1 MVAYNM
7 AAAHVTTKHTQK
19 KWRQMFALYLFHCP
33 VVLYD
38 TQSIHPNS
46 EEIGMDHFSY
56 LPFFSSGF
64 RRVLCCPVTKNHK
77 NRNKKKTVC
86 LQSFSPYSVCVCSSN
101 GKCAVVPMLV
111 HSWRGNTQHRRQ
123 IWHISF
129 LFRHSF
135 LILVAHD
142 DASIKKWKAIIP
154 FYKIKK
160 RREREKKIY
169 LSHDNRQRA
178 SLSLPV
184 KSVHSTSR
192 LPLSGSIL

>member
-1 MVAYNM
+1 
-7 AAAHVTTKHTQK
+7 
-19 KWRQMFALYLFHCP
+19 MFALYLFHCP

-56 LPFFSSGF
+56 LPFFF
-64 RRVLCCPVTKNHK
+64 RVLDVCVCCPVTKNHK
-77 NRNKKKTVC
+77 NRNKKKRSVC
-86 LQSFSPYSVCVCSSN
+86 NHSLLIVCVCSSN

-160 RREREKKIY
+160 KEREEKN
-169 LSHDNRQRA
+169 LSIA
-178 SLSLPV
+178 W
-184 KSVHSTSR
+184 
-192 LPLSGSIL
+192 

>member
-1 MVAYNM
+1 
-7 AAAHVTTKHTQK
+7 
-19 KWRQMFALYLFHCP
+19 MFALYLFHCP

-56 LPFFSSGF
+56 LPFFFSGF
-64 RRVLCCPVTKNHK
+64 RRVCVVRLQKITRIEIKKRSVCNHS
-77 NRNKKKTVC
+77 
-86 LQSFSPYSVCVCSSN
+86 LLIVCVCSSN

-160 RREREKKIY
+160 KGERGKKKSIY
-169 LSHDNRQRA
+169 RMIIGNERAFLCPSSPSTRQVGSLPFYKQVHTGLWFA
-178 SLSLPV
+178 IHIALSLI
-184 KSVHSTSR
+184 K
-192 LPLSGSIL
+192 

>member
-1 MVAYNM
+1 MCSCADAGTFM
-7 AAAHVTTKHTQK
+7 TWEHSAH
-19 KWRQMFALYLFHCP
+19 
-33 VVLYD
+33 
-38 TQSIHPNS
+38 
-46 EEIGMDHFSY
+46 
-56 LPFFSSGF
+56 
-64 RRVLCCPVTKNHK
+64 
-77 NRNKKKTVC
+77 
-86 LQSFSPYSVCVCSSN
+86 
-101 GKCAVVPMLV
+101 
-111 HSWRGNTQHRRQ
+111 RQ

-160 RREREKKIY
+160 KGERGKKIY

-192 LPLSGSIL
+192 LPTIL